1 MSKQLNFEDAE
12 DHEIFDIND
21 FTTASD
27 WERFIVQIEET
38 INQWKLNSMNPT
50 TQNDE
55 LNKNVINYFS
65 VNDIS
70 FYINYTF
77 RSILRMANGSKNQKQ
92 SNLQTRL
99 HSP

>member
-38 INQWKLNSMNPT
+38 INQWKLNSMNLT

-65 VNDIS
+65 VNAIS